1 MVQTLEAVAWDPIVV
16 RQQRRYGKLKG
27 LLKKSLPIGIR
38 TTTMNLDNQNKYKKI
53 TINMLPSN
61 AKFINPY
68 TFLGLM
74 VHCHQTTTMILYDK
88 DRDVLGTNA
97 GFTNQSPHIN
107 FSVHCSYN
115 ERNPDFHMAKV

>member
-1 MVQTLEAVAWDPIVV
+1 MQILEAVAWDPLVL
-16 RQQRRYGKLKG
+16 RDQRKYGKLKG

-38 TTTMNLDNQNKYKKI
+38 TTTMNLKKNHNKKI
-53 TINMLPSN
+53 HFKFLPSN

-74 VHCHQTTTMILYDK
+74 VFVHQTTTLKLYEHE
-88 DRDVLGTNA
+88 RDVLSTTG
-97 GFTNQSPHIN
+97 GFTTGSLHLNL
-107 FSVHCSYN
+107 SVRCTFN